1 MTLGELYAEIGKGQL
16 LAASPKECFLV
27 DRDGKI
33 GLNIEPSLCRR
44 LIQQAGFH
52 LCCLPQYDWFD
63 NGRCGWRGLVPIA
76 VADNYARCGFDF
88 FVLTQ

>member
-1 MTLGELYAEIGKGQL
+1 MTLSELYAEIGKGQL
-16 LAASPKECFLV
+16 LMASPKECFFL

-33 GLNIEPSLCRR
+33 GLNIEPCLCRR
-44 LIQQAGFH
+44 LIEEAGYH
-52 LCCLPQYDWFD
+52 LTWLPQNDWYE
-63 NGRCGWRGLVPIA
+63 NGRVGWRALVPVS